1 MIMKQDREE
10 EFEWLK
16 LMLIASI
23 HAEKKAERMRK
34 SYEKELKEASEAF
47 PGIELDMM
55 GVEVE

>member
-1 MIMKQDREE
+1 MMKKDREG

-16 LMLIASI
+16 LMLATAN

-34 SYEKELKEASEAF
+34 SYEKELKEASEVF

>member
-16 LMLIASI
+16 LMLIAAN

>member
-1 MIMKQDREE
+1 MMKKDREG
-10 EFEWLK
+10 FEWLK
-16 LMLIASI
+16 LMLATAIR
-23 HAEKKAERMRK
+23 AEKKAERMRK